1 MIKQFR
7 WKGLVSL
14 LLKAGLP
21 SPVGPASH
29 DFLQLNHENLSG
41 AEMAQSLLTNLFCCL
56 IPSWKHPWH
65 PTSTSQLAICGCCP
79 LLHCLTGWGWVT
91 PLGAVVLYP
100 LGCLFTR
107 LHEPK
112 CHNCLQ
118 VMRFRPPTIFV
129 TLCWT
134 LSSFSAS
141 LCNLRVQTWASYRHC
156 LSCVEERS
164 GSNFLLC
171 PGHTPNV
178 LSTQN

>member
-1 MIKQFR
+1 MEGPGQPLAQGRIAVPGRSCQSWLSSVEPRKSLR
-7 WKGLVSL
+7 SRDGTVS
-14 LLKAGLP
+14 
-21 SPVGPASH
+21 
-29 DFLQLNHENLSG
+29 
-41 AEMAQSLLTNLFCCL
+41 LTNLFCCL